1 MPTNLLLQE
10 TKERFLREK
19 ALADGAMA
27 QVSSQE
33 FLATLDGEANSIG
46 VIVKH
51 LGGNLKSRWTEFL
64 SSDGEK
70 ASRDRDAEFLAETAE
85 TRESLLETWEAGWR
99 CLFDSLDS
107 LSSDDLVKTV
117 VIRGES
123 HSAISAM
130 LRSLTH
136 TAEHVGQIVLL
147 AKHFAGPRWRT
158 LSVPRGQS
166 REFTAAM
173 LKKRG

>member
-1 MPTNLLLQE
+1 MPTNILLQE

-51 LGGNLKSRWTEFL
+51 VGGNLKSRWTDFL

-70 ASRDRDAEFLAETAE
+70 ASRDRDAEFVAETAE

-107 LSSDDLVKTV
+107 LSPDDL
-117 VIRGES
+117 
-123 HSAISAM
+123 A
-130 LRSLTH
+130 
-136 TAEHVGQIVLL
+136 
-147 AKHFAGPRWRT
+147 
-158 LSVPRGQS
+158 
-166 REFTAAM
+166 
-173 LKKRG
+173 